1 MSTDITAALEPT
13 YSAREAAA
21 VLKRSYSW
29 LDQRL
34 RRGEFARPDGTVV
47 PPLRSPG
54 GYRYRTIAMLRD
66 IAACCSRNGWYS
78 IEELKS
84 VLRELVMEAYRDTG
98 EGEIPRLR
106 GCLGSSTDTGSG
118 PQPVRSRASGNFSSP
133 SETQRSELQVRSIAN
148 TAWRTKRPDRF
159 LGIEQVNT
167 F

>member
-54 GYRYRTIAMLRD
+54 GYRYRTFAMLRD

-118 PQPVRSRASGNFSSP
+118 PQPVRSRASNFSSP
-133 SETQRSELQVRSIAN
+133 QTQRSELQVHSTAN
-148 TAWRTKRPDRF
+148 TAWRTKRLDRF
-159 LGIEQVNT
+159 VSIEQVDT